1 MSNVKA
7 RADKAVAGKLRPSE
21 DGTRKAR
28 LVPAG
33 VVHAAWRKEP
43 GFQAAYDAL
52 EEEFA
57 IMAALIEARTKA
69 GISQGEI
76 AKRMSTTQPAI
87 CDRSS
92 GGHGAPGLAEDAEKL
107 RGGHRPPRQDLAR
120 THRAEALSGS
130 FSVRRSRQE

>member
-1 MSNVKA
+1 MSNPD
-7 RADKAVAGKLRPSE
+7 RR
-21 DGTRKAR
+21 TRKAR

-87 CDRSS
+87 ARLEGMAHRASLKTLKS
-92 GGHGAPGLAEDAEKL
+92 YAAAT
-107 RGGHRPPRQDLAR
+107 GHRVKISLEPIEPKR
-120 THRAEALSGS
+120 
-130 FSVRRSRQE
+130 